1 MEGLPLSILQHKAQT
16 VLLES
21 LTIRKIELSPGSPSR
36 RGVEPELR
44 QKQPSSVVMTIET
57 KEKRTDK
64 REEDVSGQEKVPAE
78 KLLLRSHP
86 SNIYNSQK

>member
-1 MEGLPLSILQHKAQT
+1 MQHKAQT

-36 RGVEPELR
+36 RGTKPELQ

-57 KEKRTDK
+57 KLKRTDK
-64 REEDVSGQEKVPAE
+64 REEDVSGQEKVPEE